1 MFYRSLLVLAAAVVL
16 SSCAALTPRELAY
29 VQSRGVPPS
38 IVYKL
43 KHNDPLTPRDIITL
57 SQRGTPD
64 SFIIRALEVA
74 GVDYLVNKA
83 DVVRMRKS
91 GVSARV
97 IDVLLLECERFARSY
112 AAPAVDVSYGMW
124 WTDADY
130 YGPSYY
136 YGW

>member
-1 MFYRSLLVLAAAVVL
+1 MFHRVIFVVAAAAVL
-16 SSCAALTPRELAY
+16 SSCASLSPRELAY
-29 VQSRGVPPS
+29 VESRGVPS
-38 IVYKL
+38 SVIYKL
-43 KHNDPLTPRDIITL
+43 RHNDPLTPRDIIAL

-64 SFIIRALEVA
+64 SLIIRALEVA

-83 DVVRMRKS
+83 DIVRLRKS

>member
-1 MFYRSLLVLAAAVVL
+1 MFQRSILALAAAVVL
-16 SSCAALTPRELAY
+16 SSCAALTPKELAY

-38 IVYKL
+38 VIYKL
-43 KHNDPLTPRDIITL
+43 RHNDPLTPRDIITL

-64 SFIIRALEVA
+64 SLIIRALEVA
-74 GVDYLVNKA
+74 GVDYLVTKE
-83 DVVRMRKS
+83 DVVRSRRN

-97 IDVLLLECERFARSY
+97 IDVLLLECERFARGY
-112 AAPAVDVSYGMW
+112 AAPAVDVSYGLW